1 MDGDVERVS
10 ESGDLPEPIEDGPDV
25 GLLVWSAFT
34 FGLLVVGGV
43 WWAVA
48 QLL

>member
-1 MDGDVERVS
+1 VNKPQDA
-10 ESGDLPEPIEDGPDV
+10 DV

-43 WWAVA
+43 WWWIEHGA
-48 QLL
+48 